1 MTLHSV
7 AIIGARGHTGAE
19 LIRMVDAHSSL
30 ELVLVSS
37 REHDGQQVSDHVDGF
52 TGSLRYVCADAEAV
66 ARKAADVVV
75 LALPNGKSAEY
86 VQAIQS
92 QRPEALIVDLS
103 ADHRFSEGW
112 YYGMPEQ
119 QSRLL
124 CNRHAIGHCSA
135 AG

>member
-75 LALPNGKSAEY
+75 LSGN
-86 VQAIQS
+86 I
-92 QRPEALIVDLS
+92 EACP
-103 ADHRFSEGW
+103 ADE
-112 YYGMPEQ
+112 
-119 QSRLL
+119 
-124 CNRHAIGHCSA
+124 IGELDVA
-135 AG
+135 MTIAGGRITWRA